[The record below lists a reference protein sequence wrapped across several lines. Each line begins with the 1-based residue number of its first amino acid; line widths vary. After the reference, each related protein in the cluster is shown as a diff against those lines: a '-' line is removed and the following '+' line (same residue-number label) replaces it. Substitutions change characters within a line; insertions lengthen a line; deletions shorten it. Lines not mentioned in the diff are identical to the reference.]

1 MRDAR
6 EHRETLGRKARE
18 YSIVRDTRRSA
29 ALCRTL
35 VKTKCSWVQ
44 NAWLRSVAG
53 CKTLVNV
60 AGCKTFGFECCCRQR
75 AFGVADA
82 RRALIHYLYLVD

>member
-1 MRDAR
+1 M
-6 EHRETLGRKARE
+6 
-18 YSIVRDTRRSA
+18 
-29 ALCRTL
+29 CRTL

-44 NAWLRSVAG
+44 NAWLKSVARCKTLVNVAG

-60 AGCKTFGFECCCRQR
+60 AGCKTFGFECCCWQR